1 MNARPR
7 DSQGVPQGV
16 WLLGFVSLLMDMSSE
31 MIHSVLPL
39 FMVATLGASVLLLG
53 VLEGIAESV
62 ALLLK
67 LFAGAIS
74 DYTRRRKPLVVAG
87 YALATIAKPM
97 FALAGSVGMVFF
109 ARTIDRIGKGIRGA
123 PRDALITD
131 MTPAAIRGAAFGLR
145 QSLDTVGALL
155 GPSIAVVVLAATASN
170 FTWVFAVA
178 TIPAAIALGVLV
190 IGVRETPRTNRA
202 PGPRLEWRHVRNLP
216 DAFWWVAAVGA
227 AVGLARFS
235 EAFLILR
242 GDSLQLPQASAP
254 LVLLVMNVVYAVTVY
269 PLGRLS
275 DRWQRRG
282 HGYLLVAALVLL
294 VAADVVLGFARSTT
308 TLWLGV
314 ALWGLHMG
322 ASQGLLAR
330 MVADAAPL
338 AQRGTAFGV
347 FNSIS
352 GVAVLIANV
361 LVGLLWDVY
370 GPQFAFLT
378 GAGIA
383 LATLIL
389 TLISVATA
397 ARIPEDQRP

>member
-1 MNARPR
+1 MSVAANDPARVPR
-7 DSQGVPQGV
+7 GV

-53 VLEGIAESV
+53 ILEGIAESI

-87 YALATIAKPM
+87 YALATVAKPM

-109 ARTIDRIGKGIRGA
+109 ARTIDRVGKGIRGA

-145 QSLDTVGALL
+145 QGLDTVGALL
-155 GPSIAVVVLAATASN
+155 GPLLALVVLAATASN
-170 FTWVFAVA
+170 FTWVFALA
-178 TIPAAIALGVLV
+178 TVPAVIALAVLV
-190 IGVRETPRTNRA
+190 IGVREAPRTHSA
-202 PGPRLEWRHVRNLP
+202 PGPRLEWRHMRDLP
-216 DAFWWVAAVGA
+216 RAFWWVAAVGA
-227 AVGLARFS
+227 GVGLARFS

-254 LVLLVMNVVYAVTVY
+254 LVLLVMNVVYALTVY

-282 HGYLLVAALVLL
+282 HGYLLVWALALL
-294 VAADVVLGFARSTT
+294 VAADVVLGYARSTAM
-308 TLWLGV
+308 LWLGV

-330 MVADAAPL
+330 MVADAAPV

-347 FNSIS
+347 FNAIS
-352 GVAVLIANV
+352 GVAVLMANV
-361 LVGLLWDVY
+361 LIGLVWDRY
-370 GPQFAFLT
+370 GPQVAFLT

-389 TLISVATA
+389 TFISVATA